1 MKRILINATHEE
13 ELRVAMVDGQ
23 RLFDLDIDTP
33 SREQKKGNI
42 YKGKITRVEPS
53 LEAVFVEY
61 GSERQGFLPLKEIA
75 KEYFRPGKA
84 DGDNNG
90 RINVQDVLSVGQE
103 LVVQIEKEERG
114 NKGAALTT
122 FVSLAGRYLVLM
134 PNSPRAGGISR
145 RIEGDER
152 AELQEALRSLEV
164 PNDMGMIVRTAGVGK
179 QTEELQWDLEYL
191 LQLWTAIDTATKDRP
206 APFLVYQESNIII
219 RALRDYLRKD
229 IGEILVDSPEV
240 YQTGYDF
247 MRMVMPHDLSKFK
260 LYQDKV
266 PLFTRYQVE
275 SQIES
280 AFRHEVR
287 LPSGGAL
294 VIDPTEALISID
306 VNSARANK
314 GGDIEETA
322 FNTNLEAAEEIARQ
336 LRLRDLGGLVVI
348 DFIDMGPTRHQR
360 EVENRLREHL
370 KADRARVQVGRISR
384 FGLLEMSRQRL
395 RPALGD
401 AHQEV
406 CPRCAGLG
414 HVRGVES
421 LGLAVL
427 RLLEEEAT
435 KEKITQLVVQLPV
448 AVATFMLNEKR
459 PQIDAI
465 EKRQSVRVLL
475 IPNPHLETPHY
486 DIERVQEG
494 AERSS
499 TSHQLMTTPEL
510 ETPVMLKDKPA
521 LEQPAV
527 TGIAP
532 VAPAPIINKPTEA
545 VRKPSLLKRLLGALT
560 GSQGEDSQPTEKA
573 KKVTQ
578 PTDDN
583 ADKSS
588 GNRRS
593 RGGRN
598 SNRRGGSRNTPGR
611 DESAESSAAENT
623 SAEKAPVTNDTAA
636 ESSKNPR
643 SRQRPPR
650 RKENTD
656 SAEKPAETANGND
669 AGNETNKDE
678 NNADGERSRNN
689 NARRSRRGG
698 RRRRGRSDTDTA
710 VNTPVNDNAGN
721 QLPAEKQEIDGNAIP
736 EPEPEINGNLVPSTD
751 IPEVDGNKV
760 PAAKAPRRSKN
771 STGSSHNRRRRAPAK
786 AQYADADPVTT
797 VAKNDTSAD
806 NGTQQQEPPKV
817 TEASPKTDASE
828 K

>member
-61 GSERQGFLPLKEIA
+61 GSERQGFLPLKEIS
-75 KEYFRPGKA
+75 KQYFR
-84 DGDNNG
+84 DNSDNAG
-90 RINVQDVLSVGQE
+90 RVNVQDVLSVGQE
-103 LVVQIEKEERG
+103 LVVQVEKEERG

-134 PNSPRAGGISR
+134 PNNPRAGGISR
-145 RIEGDER
+145 RIEGEER
-152 AELQEALRSLEV
+152 AELQEALRDIQV
-164 PNDMGMIVRTAGVGK
+164 PDSMGMIVRTAGVGK

-191 LQLWTAIDTATKDRP
+191 LQLWTAIDTATKDRS
-206 APFLVYQESNIII
+206 APFLVYQESSIII

-240 YQTGYDF
+240 YQNGYDF
-247 MRMVMPHDLSKFK
+247 MRMVMPHELSKFK

-266 PLFTRYQVE
+266 PLFTRFQIE

-322 FNTNLEAAEEIARQ
+322 LNTNLEAAEEIARQ

-348 DFIDMGPTRHQR
+348 DFIDMGPSRHQR
-360 EVENRLREHL
+360 EVENRLRDHL

-401 AHQEV
+401 AHQEI

-427 RLLEEEAT
+427 RLMEEEAT
-435 KEKITQLVVQLPV
+435 KDKIAQLVIQLPV
-448 AVATFMLNEKR
+448 SVATFMLNEKR
-459 PQIDAI
+459 VELDAI
-465 EKRQSVRVLL
+465 ERRQGVRVLL
-475 IPNPHLETPHY
+475 IPNPHLDTPHY
-486 DIERVQEG
+486 EIERVKESG
-494 AERSS
+494 EAS
-499 TSHQLMTTPEL
+499 SHQLLSKPEL
-510 ETPVMLKDKPA
+510 ETPVVLRDKPA
-521 LEQPAV
+521 AEQPAV
-527 TGIAP
+527 TGVSPA
-532 VAPAPIINKPTEA
+532 APAPIIVPESDK
-545 VRKPSLLKRLLGALT
+545 KPSLLKRLLGVLKGQNDET
-560 GSQGEDSQPTEKA
+560 QEDTEKKRQSSTSSD
-573 KKVTQ
+573 KK
-578 PTDDN
+578 
-583 ADKSS
+583 ADTNRSTS
-588 GNRRS
+588 GN
-593 RGGRN
+593 
-598 SNRRGGSRNTPGR
+598 NRRGGRGRNQGARKNNNNGGQKNDNRAQDNTPEEKTSTTEA
-611 DESAESSAAENT
+611 DNNKKPAAKT
-623 SAEKAPVTNDTAA
+623 
-636 ESSKNPR
+636 PR
-643 SRQRPPR
+643 SQNNGDDNNGGKPR
-650 RKENTD
+650 
-656 SAEKPAETANGND
+656 S
-669 AGNETNKDE
+669 
-678 NNADGERSRNN
+678 NN
-689 NARRSRRGG
+689 RRSRRGG
-698 RRRRGRSDTDTA
+698 RRRRSSNRQETDN
-710 VNTPVNDNAGN
+710 NTNNQQQNNAAPTEETPQNNNAQPGN
-721 QLPAEKQEIDGNAIP
+721 AKPADKAEKTGNVKAESKPAAEGNATSGPSSDNDSNQVKP
-736 EPEPEINGNLVPSTD
+736 EKS
-751 IPEVDGNKV
+751 K
-760 PAAKAPRRSKN
+760 PRRSRNN
-771 STGSSHNRRRRAPAK
+771 SNNNSSGNRRRRVPASERAEHTESTVEKNSSKADNDNQSADKKAPEK
-786 AQYADADPVTT
+786 TESQPADAR
-797 VAKNDTSAD
+797 
-806 NGTQQQEPPKV
+806 
-817 TEASPKTDASE
+817 E

>member
-61 GSERQGFLPLKEIA
+61 GSERQGFLPLKEIS
-75 KEYFRPGKA
+75 KQYFR
-84 DGDNNG
+84 DNSDNAG
-90 RINVQDVLSVGQE
+90 RVNVQDVLSVGQE
-103 LVVQIEKEERG
+103 LVVQVEKEERG

-134 PNSPRAGGISR
+134 PNNPRAGGISR
-145 RIEGDER
+145 RIEGEER
-152 AELQEALRSLEV
+152 AELQEALRDIQV
-164 PNDMGMIVRTAGVGK
+164 PDSMGMIVRTAGVGK

-191 LQLWTAIDTATKDRP
+191 LQLWTAIDTATKDRS
-206 APFLVYQESNIII
+206 APFLVYQESSIII

-240 YQTGYDF
+240 YQNGYDF
-247 MRMVMPHDLSKFK
+247 MRMVMPHELSKFK

-266 PLFTRYQVE
+266 PLFTRFQIE

-322 FNTNLEAAEEIARQ
+322 LNTNLEAAEEIARQ

-348 DFIDMGPTRHQR
+348 DFIDMGPSRHQR
-360 EVENRLREHL
+360 EVENRLRDHL

-401 AHQEV
+401 AHQEI

-427 RLLEEEAT
+427 RLMEEEAT
-435 KEKITQLVVQLPV
+435 KDKIAQLVIQLPV
-448 AVATFMLNEKR
+448 SVATFMLNEKR
-459 PQIDAI
+459 VELDAI
-465 EKRQSVRVLL
+465 ERRQGVRVLL
-475 IPNPHLETPHY
+475 IPNPHLDTPHY
-486 DIERVQEG
+486 EIERVKESG
-494 AERSS
+494 ETS
-499 TSHQLMTTPEL
+499 SHQLLSKPEL
-510 ETPVMLKDKPA
+510 ETPVVLRDKPVA
-521 LEQPAV
+521 EQPAV
-527 TGIAP
+527 TGVSPA
-532 VAPAPIINKPTEA
+532 APAPIIVPESDK
-545 VRKPSLLKRLLGALT
+545 KPSLLKRLLGVLK
-560 GSQGEDSQPTEKA
+560 GQNDESQEDTEKKPKPSTSSD
-573 KKVTQ
+573 KKS
-578 PTDDN
+578 DN
-583 ADKSS
+583 NRSSS
-588 GNRRS
+588 GN
-593 RGGRN
+593 
-598 SNRRGGSRNTPGR
+598 NRRGGRGRNQGARKNNNNGGQKNDNRAQDNTPE
-611 DESAESSAAENT
+611 DKTSTDADNNKKPAAKTPRAQNNGDDNNGG
-623 SAEKAPVTNDTAA
+623 K
-636 ESSKNPR
+636 PR
-643 SRQRPPR
+643 S
-650 RKENTD
+650 
-656 SAEKPAETANGND
+656 
-669 AGNETNKDE
+669 
-678 NNADGERSRNN
+678 NN
-689 NARRSRRGG
+689 RRSRRGG
-698 RRRRGRSDTDTA
+698 RRRRSSNRQETDNN
-710 VNTPVNDNAGN
+710 NTNNQQQNNAAPTEETPQNKTQSGN
-721 QLPAEKQEIDGNAIP
+721 AKPADKAEKTGNAKAESKPTAEGNATSGSSSDNDSNQGKP
-736 EPEPEINGNLVPSTD
+736 EKS
-751 IPEVDGNKV
+751 K
-760 PAAKAPRRSKN
+760 PRRSRNNN
-771 STGSSHNRRRRAPAK
+771 SSGNRRRRVPASERAEHTESTVEKNASK
-786 AQYADADPVTT
+786 ADNDNQSADKKSSEKTESQPADAR
-797 VAKNDTSAD
+797 
-806 NGTQQQEPPKV
+806 
-817 TEASPKTDASE
+817 E